1 MKKGLD
7 GIRVILRK
15 PGDYSGPGE
24 MLLPWMREV
33 AVVIEKSVRVEKY
46 LKWMIF
52 DDRFNTSSQVRA
64 LSRLMSTF
72 QTFPKL

>member
-1 MKKGLD
+1 MEKGLD
-7 GIRVILRK
+7 GIRAILRK

-24 MLLPWMREV
+24 MLPPWMREV
-33 AVVIEKSVRVEKY
+33 AVVMEKSVRVEKS
-46 LKWMIF
+46 LRWVIF